1 MTLNTINSNLQIGT
15 SPITPLQILKTY
27 FGYDSFREGQEEII
41 NTILS
46 GRDALAIMPTGAGKS
61 LCYQVPALLL
71 PGITLVVSPL
81 ISLMQDQVKSLNE
94 AGIHAA
100 YINSSLTEG
109 QISKALSF
117 AARGVYKIIYV
128 APERLETASF
138 LAFALHT
145 PISMVTVDEAH
156 CISQWGQ
163 DFRPSYLKIVDFV
176 KQLPGAPILSAFTA
190 TATEVVKNDIARILE
205 LKNPSIVVTGFDR
218 KNLYYQVEHLTGK
231 QKDAFIISYIAN
243 HANESG
249 IIYCATR
256 KNVDALYEILLKQGI
271 SVARYHAG
279 MNTDIRKESQE
290 DFIYDR
296 AQIVIATNAFGMGID
311 KSNVRFVIHYNMPQ
325 SMENYYQEAGR
336 AGRDGEP
343 AECILL
349 FSPQDV
355 MISKMLLGSKDF
367 EGMDF
372 TETEQV
378 RHQDARRLQ
387 LMEGYCMTTSCLR
400 NYILKY
406 FGETTDQPCD
416 NCGNCHQEFDE
427 IDMTQDAKW
436 VIGCITEMHGRYG
449 QALVIGTLLG
459 SKKARLR
466 DIGATSYNCY
476 GQLQNRTENELRLL
490 ISQMIRQGYV
500 IQTDGEYSVL
510 KVGNISELQKNTR
523 ILVKKFKEKE
533 KISISKKRKAS
544 YKKSYFENEN
554 TSGSSNTASDSSS
567 LNAAKK
573 SDLFEA
579 LRQLRLQI
587 AREESVPPYIVF
599 TDKTLINMCEKLP
612 QTEAEMLD
620 VSGVGQNKLQKYGQR
635 FLQEIAVFLTA
646 NTR

>member
-1 MTLNTINSNLQIGT
+1 
-15 SPITPLQILKTY
+15 
-27 FGYDSFREGQEEII
+27 
-41 NTILS
+41 
-46 GRDALAIMPTGAGKS
+46 
-61 LCYQVPALLL
+61 
-71 PGITLVVSPL
+71 
-81 ISLMQDQVKSLNE
+81 
-94 AGIHAA
+94 
-100 YINSSLTEG
+100 
-109 QISKALSF
+109 
-117 AARGVYKIIYV
+117 
-128 APERLETASF
+128 
-138 LAFALHT
+138 
-145 PISMVTVDEAH
+145 
-156 CISQWGQ
+156 
-163 DFRPSYLKIVDFV
+163 
-176 KQLPGAPILSAFTA
+176 
-190 TATEVVKNDIARILE
+190 
-205 LKNPSIVVTGFDR
+205 
-218 KNLYYQVEHLTGK
+218 
-231 QKDAFIISYIAN
+231 
-243 HANESG
+243 
-249 IIYCATR
+249 
-256 KNVDALYEILLKQGI
+256 
-271 SVARYHAG
+271 
-279 MNTDIRKESQE
+279 
-290 DFIYDR
+290 
-296 AQIVIATNAFGMGID
+296 
-311 KSNVRFVIHYNMPQ
+311 
-325 SMENYYQEAGR
+325 MENYYQEAGR

-400 NYILKY
+400 NYILEY

-533 KISISKKRKAS
+533 KILISKKRKAS

-554 TSGSSNTASDSSS
+554 TSGSSNTATDSSS

-599 TDKTLINMCEKLP
+599 TDKTLIDMCEKLP